1 MRISDW
7 SSDVCSS
14 DLLTSVDVGNATT
27 NVIPAKATALFNVR
41 FNDIH
46 SSGTVES
53 WIRERLHRAIDDS
66 RGARSDLTLRVSG
79 ESLLCP
85 PAPRSALLSDAVAPV
100 TGRAPQPAPTV
111 GPSDARYI
119 KDHCPVSPPRLRN

>member
-53 WIRERLHRAIDDS
+53 WIRERLDRAIDDS
-66 RGARSDLTLRVSG
+66 RGARYDLTLRVSG

-85 PAPRSALLSDAVAPV
+85 PGPWSALLSDAVASV
-100 TGRAPQPAPTV
+100 TGRAPPPGTDRKSTPLNSSHYCPSLMPAL
-111 GPSDARYI
+111 A
-119 KDHCPVSPPRLRN
+119 

>member
-27 NVIPAKATALFNVR
+27 NVIPAKATALFNVL

-53 WIRERLHRAIDDS
+53 WIRERLDRAIDDS
-66 RGARSDLTLRVSG
+66 RGARSDLTLRFSV
-79 ESLLCP
+79 ESFLCP
-85 PAPRSALLSDAVAPV
+85 PAPCTSLLSYAVASF
-100 TGRAPQPAPTV
+100 TGLLVIA
-111 GPSDARYI
+111 
-119 KDHCPVSPPRLRN
+119 HFLPPFSFPLLFCLLL